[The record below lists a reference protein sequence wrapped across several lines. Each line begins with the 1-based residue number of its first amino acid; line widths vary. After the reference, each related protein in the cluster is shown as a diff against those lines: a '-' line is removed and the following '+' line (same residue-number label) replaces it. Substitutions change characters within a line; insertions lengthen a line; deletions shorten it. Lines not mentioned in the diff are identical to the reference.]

1 MTFFR
6 AVSFAEPALS
16 VTGEGVSLRLP
27 QMSDFEEWAALRE
40 ASRSFLVPWEPIWP
54 ADDLTRTAFRR
65 RLRRYTEDQRNDLA
79 YPYFIFRNE
88 DQKLVGGLTLTNIR
102 RGVAQA
108 GSLGYWMGAAYAR
121 QGYMTAAVRTLVP
134 FAFSTRFR
142 AAVGEDRL
150 CPRGLCAGIPV
161 HQRHLAGSPALRPG
175 SPGRACSR
183 PLLTIQKAALGLP
196 RFACYKLAETGGLRG
211 SGICVALNW
220 GEPSVAVVRF
230 LPR

>member
-6 AVSFAEPALS
+6 AVSFAEPSLS

-134 FAFSTRFR
+134 FAFSTLKLHRIEAACIPENAASVRLLEKTGFVREGFAREYLCINGIWQDHLLYAQVRQGAR
-142 AAVGEDRL
+142 A
-150 CPRGLCAGIPV
+150 P
-161 HQRHLAGSPALRPG
+161 
-175 SPGRACSR
+175 
-183 PLLTIQKAALGLP
+183 
-196 RFACYKLAETGGLRG
+196 
-211 SGICVALNW
+211 
-220 GEPSVAVVRF
+220 VRF
-230 LPR
+230 

>member
-65 RLRRYTEDQRNDLA
+65 RVRRYTEDQRNDLA

-134 FAFSTRFR
+134 FAFSTLKLHRIEAACIPENAASVRLLEKTGFVREGFAREYLCINGIWQDHLLYAQVRQGAR
-142 AAVGEDRL
+142 A
-150 CPRGLCAGIPV
+150 P
-161 HQRHLAGSPALRPG
+161 
-175 SPGRACSR
+175 
-183 PLLTIQKAALGLP
+183 
-196 RFACYKLAETGGLRG
+196 
-211 SGICVALNW
+211 
-220 GEPSVAVVRF
+220 VRF
-230 LPR
+230 